1 MEENIIQDSIEKR
14 IRTKC
19 INVSCH
25 MIEILLRKKY
35 VNFIDDVN
43 IIIVIVRTYIF
54 QNIFIIYF
62 VFKFLLCIF
71 FLCM

>member
-19 INVSCH
+19 INDSCH

>member
-19 INVSCH
+19 INDSCH

-54 QNIFIIYF
+54 
-62 VFKFLLCIF
+62 
-71 FLCM
+71 